1 MLHILLFVTDITGQA
16 LSDCSVIT
24 LTNTE
29 LDTRLLRHQDQF
41 IKYIDTTRKKVH
53 ASIHRANLTKQTPM
67 SFWYSL
73 LIHLPCSGP
82 LYPYIYH
89 ALVLDVP
96 TSTMLWSFMSLHLS
110 CSGPLCPY
118 ICHAL
123 VLYIP
128 KSSTPWS
135 SIYIPTSTMLWS
147 SIYIPTST
155 MFWSWMTDDS

>member
-1 MLHILLFVTDITGQA
+1 MFHLFHCPDIWGKTHPVPGNINHTHHLAVSVFFWLAQPDRQTDMLHILLFVTDITGQA

-53 ASIHRANLTKQTPM
+53 ASIHWANLTKQTPM

-89 ALVLDVP
+89 SLVLDVP
-96 TSTMLWSFMSLHLS
+96 TSVMLWSFMSLHLS
-110 CSGPLCPY
+110 YTL
-118 ICHAL
+118 
-123 VLYIP
+123 
-128 KSSTPWS
+128 
-135 SIYIPTSTMLWS
+135 
-147 SIYIPTST
+147 
-155 MFWSWMTDDS
+155 